1 MGEGTM
7 SDQDD
12 LPLPQ
17 LGLSEAEAASRFE
30 GLQRKLVPLWQ
41 SIRELNQDEQTIV
54 VIPSQSLEFECKG
67 AEMQAYEER
76 FLFLLLLLRQPRA
89 RMVYVTS
96 QTILPTTIDYYL
108 GLLPGVIA
116 SHARRRLFTVAPED
130 RSLRPLSVKLLERP
144 QLLERIRAL
153 ILDPDRA
160 HMVAYNVT
168 PLERDLSL
176 RLGIP
181 LFGADPRFFPLG
193 TKTGCRRLF
202 AEVGVAQPIGREDLW
217 SIDAVAAA
225 LADLRKMKPSI
236 AKVMVKLNEAVSGEG
251 NAVVDLE
258 SLPAPGAA
266 DEASALA
273 ERVQGMRFE
282 APNVT
287 LESYAA
293 KLEESGGIVEERI
306 VGEEIRSPSVQLRI
320 TPLGDVELL
329 STHDQLLGG
338 PTGQLYLGC
347 RFPADPAYA
356 ALIGRE
362 ARKVGARLARE
373 GVLGR
378 FAVDFVVVR
387 AADGVWVPYAI
398 ELNLRKGGT
407 THPFLTLQ
415 FLTDGSYDEERAVF
429 VAPSGREKC
438 FVATDHLESP
448 LYRAFTPDDLFD
460 IVIRHGLH
468 FDQTRQVGIVL
479 HMLATLAE
487 NGRTGATAVGNS
499 PDDADRLLAR
509 LEAALE
515 DEARRALEPRALP
528 DRPVPAAAGLG
539 DRTADQKSA

>member
-7 SDQDD
+7 SGQDD
-12 LPLPQ
+12 LPMPQ
-17 LGLSEAEAASRFE
+17 LGISEAEAASRFD

-54 VIPSQSLEFECKG
+54 VIPSQSLEFDCRG
-67 AEMQAYEER
+67 AEMQGYEER

-89 RMVYVTS
+89 RLVYVTS
-96 QTILPTTIDYYL
+96 QTILPATIDYYL

-130 RSLRPLSVKLLERP
+130 RSLRPLSLKLLERP
-144 QLLERIRAL
+144 QLVERIRAL
-153 ILDPDRA
+153 IQDPDRA
-160 HMVAYNVT
+160 HMVPFVVT
-168 PLERDLSL
+168 LWERDLAL

-181 LFGADPRFFPLG
+181 LYGADPRFFPLG
-193 TKTGCRRLF
+193 TKSGCRRLF
-202 AEVGVAQPIGREDLW
+202 AEVGVAHPLGREDLW
-217 SIDAVAAA
+217 SIEAVVEALAA
-225 LADLRKMKPSI
+225 LRQAKPGIRK
-236 AKVMVKLNEAVSGEG
+236 AMVKLNEAVSGQG

-258 SLPAPGAA
+258 GLPDPGAGGA
-266 DEASALA
+266 TAALA
-273 ERVQGMRFE
+273 ARVREMRFE

-287 LESYAA
+287 LADYAA
-293 KLEESGGIVEERI
+293 KLEERGGVVEERI
-306 VGEEIRSPSVQLRI
+306 VGAEIRSPSAQLRV
-320 TPLGDVELL
+320 TPLGEVELL

-387 AADGVWVPYAI
+387 GADGVWVPYAI

-415 FLTDGSYDEERAVF
+415 FLTDGSYDEERGVF

-438 FVATDHLESP
+438 FVASDHLESA

-468 FDQTRQVGIVL
+468 FDQTRQVGIVF

-487 NGRTGATAVGNS
+487 NGRIGATAVGNS
-499 PDDADRLLAR
+499 PDDADRLLAC
-509 LEAALE
+509 LQAALE
-515 DEARRALEPRALP
+515 DEAQRALEPRALP
-528 DRPVPAAAGLG
+528 EEAVAAAAGLG
-539 DRTADQKSA
+539 NRMAGQKSA